1 MTDGHADGHPVPVDL
16 DLLADYDCGAL
27 AGTADES
34 RVAALIDADPAWAA
48 AYAGLA
54 AADPLVRADLAEL
67 GAAPEPMP
75 AAVLH
80 RALAA
85 LPAEPVEQPAPVR
98 ELPVTR
104 RRRYRP
110 LLGWAAAA
118 AVVVLAGIGL
128 TVGLHATGG
137 TNSSGADDASG
148 RTPANSAPR
157 SGPAV
162 MGKQTGPDD
171 QPNPEKVLLTASG
184 TDYTRAALS
193 RVTAA
198 GASGA
203 MSAGQLTGVPAG
215 LSRLTDMS
223 ELNLCLRAVATVH
236 PGTARLVD
244 YARFEGS
251 PALIVV
257 LDGGTVVA
265 GPSCGR
271 NGADIRYQTGQ

>member
-1 MTDGHADGHPVPVDL
+1 MTDGHAVPVDL
-16 DLLADYDCGAL
+16 DLLADYGCGAL

-34 RVAALIDADPAWAA
+34 RVAALIDADPAWAM
-48 AYAGLA
+48 AYSAVT

-67 GAAPEPMP
+67 GDTPEPMP
-75 AAVLH
+75 ADVLH
-80 RALAA
+80 RVLAA
-85 LPAEPVEQPAPVR
+85 LPTEPEQQPATVR
-98 ELPVTR
+98 ELPR
-104 RRRYRP
+104 RRRYRT
-110 LLGWAAAA
+110 WAWAAAAA

-128 TVGLHATGG
+128 TVGLRNTGG
-137 TNSSGADDASG
+137 TSGSLDAASAGRPSGTPTSSG
-148 RTPANSAPR
+148 PE
-157 SGPAV
+157 V
-162 MGKQTGPDD
+162 MGKQSGPDD

-184 TDYTRAALS
+184 ADYTRATLP
-193 RVTAA
+193 RVPAAA
-198 GASGA
+198 GARTALS
-203 MSAGQLTGVPAG
+203 SGQLTGVPAA

-223 ELNLCLRAVATVH
+223 ELNLCLRAVAAVR
-236 PGTARLVD
+236 PGTAQLVD